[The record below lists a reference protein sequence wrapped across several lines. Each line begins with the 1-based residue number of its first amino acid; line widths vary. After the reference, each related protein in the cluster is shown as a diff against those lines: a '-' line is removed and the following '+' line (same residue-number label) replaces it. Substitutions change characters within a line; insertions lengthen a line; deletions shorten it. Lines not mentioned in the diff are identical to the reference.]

1 MAAVAMN
8 AAAAEAHEPEEW
20 KMDKRQDLPTDST
33 ETSAVEEALAN
44 FFGTAQDV
52 VARYTHCALCGANLH
67 FSHVTDFAK
76 NLTQET
82 AKCPECGIKI
92 RQVLHRL
99 Q

>member
-1 MAAVAMN
+1 MIDERNPDTA
-8 AAAAEAHEPEEW
+8 
-20 KMDKRQDLPTDST
+20 TDEVT
-33 ETSAVEEALAN
+33 AIDEALSN
-44 FFGTAQDV
+44 FFGSAQDV

-67 FSHVTDFAK
+67 FSHVTDFSK

-92 RQVLHRL
+92 RQHLHRL